1 MSLLTRS
8 ATGRRL
14 RRIVTV
20 LSRNRPSP
28 HVELHFHN
36 PWQLLVATIL
46 SAQCTDQRVN
56 QVTPA
61 LFRRYVTPAEFAKA
75 APAELEALIK
85 PTGFYKSKAKHLIAC
100 GKTLTE
106 EYAQAVPRT
115 MEKLTTLPGVGR
127 KTANVIL
134 GNAFGRPAIIVDT
147 HVKRVSGRLGLTR
160 ATDPDKIEA
169 ELQHL
174 LPPTEWT
181 ASSQQLLLHGR
192 YTCLSRKPRCGEC
205 PIYKDCHWEG
215 KIPS

>member
-1 MSLLTRS
+1 MSPLIRS

-61 LFRRYVTPAEFAKA
+61 LFRRYVTPADFAKA

-127 KTANVIL
+127 KTANVML
-134 GNAFGRPAIIVDT
+134 GNAFGRPAIVVDT

-160 ATDPDKIEA
+160 CNRPG
-169 ELQHL
+169 QN
-174 LPPTEWT
+174 
-181 ASSQQLLLHGR
+181 
-192 YTCLSRKPRCGEC
+192 
-205 PIYKDCHWEG
+205 
-215 KIPS
+215 

>member
-1 MSLLTRS
+1 MSPLIRS

-14 RRIVTV
+14 RRIVTL

-61 LFRRYVTPAEFAKA
+61 LFRRYVTPADFAKA

-127 KTANVIL
+127 KTANVML
-134 GNAFGRPAIIVDT
+134 GNAFGRPAIVVDT

-169 ELQHL
+169 DLQLL

-181 ASSQQLLLHGR
+181 ASSQHLLLHGR

-205 PIYKDCHWEG
+205 PIYEDCHWEG